1 MSTATANSDHDH
13 IRHTF
18 RNAPKDFS
26 KNFGKIFNRPNPHLL
41 LKKKEGLLL
50 TLAFGR
56 QGFKRGRKKRMGRER
71 GVIGWIKIELS
82 NFGMVTISVNRTSHI
97 PFS

>member
-1 MSTATANSDHDH
+1 M
-13 IRHTF
+13 
-18 RNAPKDFS
+18 
-26 KNFGKIFNRPNPHLL
+26 
-41 LKKKEGLLL
+41 
-50 TLAFGR
+50 AFGR